1 MAKKRKKE
9 IRGNVNAVTSCISTT
24 LVLVLLGMI
33 VFFVTTAR
41 NFSDSIKE
49 NFAISIL
56 LDDDM
61 TQAQA
66 YRLQTRLKQ
75 MPCTRHVSYISKER
89 ASEIQSQALGT
100 NPSEFIN
107 ENPMPASFE
116 VHLKADY
123 ANRDSLNKVIPKL
136 KQDPAVL
143 EVSYPESLMDSLNDN
158 IRKASTI
165 MLILAFLLAFVSFA
179 LINNTIRLS
188 VHSRRFLIF
197 TMTLVGA
204 NWSFIR
210 RPFISQAFW
219 IGFISALMAAALLL
233 GGIYA
238 MENYEPQ
245 MAELVTWDVLAAT
258 LAVVFICGMSLT
270 LLCAYFSVN
279 HNLNLSYDRLNRY

>member
-1 MAKKRKKE
+1 
-9 IRGNVNAVTSCISTT
+9 
-24 LVLVLLGMI
+24 
-33 VFFVTTAR
+33 
-41 NFSDSIKE
+41 
-49 NFAISIL
+49 
-56 LDDDM
+56 
-61 TQAQA
+61 
-66 YRLQTRLKQ
+66 
-75 MPCTRHVSYISKER
+75 
-89 ASEIQSQALGT
+89 
-100 NPSEFIN
+100 
-107 ENPMPASFE
+107 MPASFE

-123 ANRDSLNKVIPKL
+123 TNRDSLNKVIPVL
-136 KQDPAVL
+136 KQDPAIL

-165 MLILAFLLAFVSFA
+165 MLIIAFLLAFVSFA

-197 TMTLVGA
+197 TMALVGA
-204 NWSFIR
+204 SWSFIR
-210 RPFISQAFW
+210 RPFIRQAFW

-245 MAELVTWDVLAAT
+245 MIDLVTWDVLAAT
-258 LAVVFICGMSLT
+258 LSVVFVCGMLLT

>member
-66 YRLQTRLKQ
+66 YKLQTRLKQ

-100 NPSEFIN
+100 NPSEFD
-107 ENPMPASFE
+107 A
-116 VHLKADY
+116 
-123 ANRDSLNKVIPKL
+123 R
-136 KQDPAVL
+136 
-143 EVSYPESLMDSLNDN
+143 
-158 IRKASTI
+158 
-165 MLILAFLLAFVSFA
+165 LI
-179 LINNTIRLS
+179 
-188 VHSRRFLIF
+188 
-197 TMTLVGA
+197 
-204 NWSFIR
+204 
-210 RPFISQAFW
+210 
-219 IGFISALMAAALLL
+219 
-233 GGIYA
+233 
-238 MENYEPQ
+238 
-245 MAELVTWDVLAAT
+245 
-258 LAVVFICGMSLT
+258 
-270 LLCAYFSVN
+270 
-279 HNLNLSYDRLNRY
+279 